1 MKTLRLE
8 KVRWDSRLTH
18 APRNLL
24 DHRKFQKNTL
34 IWVVTRLKKT
44 IPVTNIG
51 VRSSQ
56 QINMRKF
63 LKVWQALQ
71 KHPQPPLLP
80 LAMAKG
86 TRAQTL
92 GVNSQDPQVA
102 TATGG

>member
-1 MKTLRLE
+1 M
-8 KVRWDSRLTH
+8 
-18 APRNLL
+18 
-24 DHRKFQKNTL
+24 
-34 IWVVTRLKKT
+34 
-44 IPVTNIG
+44 TNIG

-86 TRAQTL
+86 TRARTL
-92 GVNSQDPQVA
+92 GVNSQDLR
-102 TATGG
+102 